1 MEIDPIFEF
10 ADEATA
16 HFPTRKQRLYA
27 LAYVRA
33 LQTSQE
39 TELRKM
45 VPPNL
50 YRPVRHFLAESE
62 WDHREVIWR
71 AAARLLRQV
80 ELDWIGCRVSSVAG
94 KWSFAWLAG
103 YVGDHVIHL
112 DLVMIGPARLTRS
125 AADYIPAQLDI
136 LRTVPDQVLKQA
148 PVGIGGALADLPQ
161 VRDELDQR
169 GISYSAKVRLVGP
182 AGRGLRRLA
191 EGLRSD
197 KLTGPGPNGVQWGT
211 RDAGV
216 PRSDAGPREVMV
228 AYWHGDE
235 LASVV
240 LTNIRE
246 RDRLEETFGPR
257 RADWAARPRGGRVG
271 WRRTALRGRMAWEH
285 HLALVCVVHGYGVE
299 SAASNDVGP

>member
-33 LQTSQE
+33 LQTSRSP
-39 TELRKM
+39 ELKKM

-50 YRPVRHFLAESE
+50 YRPIRHFLAESE

-71 AAARLLRQV
+71 AAARVLRQV
-80 ELDWIGCRVSSVAG
+80 DLDWIGCRVSSVAG

-103 YVGDHVIHL
+103 YAGEQVIPL

-125 AADYIPAQLDI
+125 AADYVPAQLDI
-136 LRTVPDQVLKQA
+136 LRTVPDAILGQA
-148 PVGIGGALADLPQ
+148 PVGLGGALADLPQ
-161 VRDELDQR
+161 VRDELDRR

-182 AGRGLRRLA
+182 LGRALRRHA
-191 EGLRSD
+191 EALHSEKRTRS
-197 KLTGPGPNGVQWGT
+197 GPSGVRWGT
-211 RDAGV
+211 RQVELPG
-216 PRSDAGPREVMV
+216 SDDESRREVMV
-228 AYWHGDE
+228 AYWHGDN

-240 LTNIRE
+240 LTDIR
-246 RDRLEETFGPR
+246 DPKRLLATFDPTRG
-257 RADWAARPRGGRVG
+257 DWLARPRRGQVG
-271 WRRTALRGRMAWEH
+271 WRKTALRGRRAWEH
-285 HLALVCVVHGYGVE
+285 HLALLSVWHDYRLE
-299 SAASNDVGP
+299 RALSRRSM